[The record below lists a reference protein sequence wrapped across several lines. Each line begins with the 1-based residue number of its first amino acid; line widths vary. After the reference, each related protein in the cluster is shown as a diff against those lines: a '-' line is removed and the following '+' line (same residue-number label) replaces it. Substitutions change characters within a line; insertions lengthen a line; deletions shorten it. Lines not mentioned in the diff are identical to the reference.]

1 MQASQVRRLAPLGPV
16 PPQSGKV
23 LTLDCGNEW
32 VLAMMNEA
40 APPTTAKPST
50 SGLQGGG
57 RDLTLPREGS
67 QDGHAVAD
75 RSLRQVIDGDGCS
88 SKGADRVSCC
98 KSKSKRPTA
107 TAAPKQKP
115 IAGLDKASA
124 HSTPSA
130 KNEHKRSLTVQQIGM
145 TSRFGGVTE
154 DFRQSFAQTL
164 EKPGTRDPG
173 MTQVRAGPRRP
184 EVFKCVC

>member
-67 QDGHAVAD
+67 QDGHAVQ
-75 RSLRQVIDGDGCS
+75 RGV
-88 SKGADRVSCC
+88 
-98 KSKSKRPTA
+98 A
-107 TAAPKQKP
+107 TAAL
-115 IAGLDKASA
+115 GVESA
-124 HSTPSA
+124 HSGVLTFDVGDEWVIAVINDPTQTPDRVA
-130 KNEHKRSLTVQQIGM
+130 EPARSPVRLSW
-145 TSRFGGVTE
+145 SRASGLVRGTLVGGG
-154 DFRQSFAQTL
+154 RNSL
-164 EKPGTRDPG
+164 SG
-173 MTQVRAGPRRP
+173 
-184 EVFKCVC
+184 